1 MAQAEADVIKR
12 LAFTLATHSGTLTQ
26 DEGVEFGRALL
37 DLADRIERAVEVLR
51 DLVELAQP
59 QTLPTDLHLTP
70 RELEI
75 LSHLADGRSNIE
87 IAKQCW
93 ISENTVKFHLKNLF
107 KKLGVRDRGQA
118 MMIARAAHRKLDHPP
133 RPV

>member
-1 MAQAEADVIKR
+1 MAQAVSDVIER
-12 LAFTLATHSGTLTQ
+12 LALALATRSGAFTH
-26 DEGVEFGRALL
+26 EESVEFGQALV

-51 DLVELAQP
+51 ELIETVKPDA
-59 QTLPTDLHLTP
+59 LPENLHLTP

-75 LSHLADGRSNIE
+75 LGQLGEGRSNTE

-107 KKLGVRDRGQA
+107 KKLGIRDRGQA
-118 MMIARAAHRKLDHPP
+118 MMIARAARRKLDHPP
-133 RPV
+133 RQE